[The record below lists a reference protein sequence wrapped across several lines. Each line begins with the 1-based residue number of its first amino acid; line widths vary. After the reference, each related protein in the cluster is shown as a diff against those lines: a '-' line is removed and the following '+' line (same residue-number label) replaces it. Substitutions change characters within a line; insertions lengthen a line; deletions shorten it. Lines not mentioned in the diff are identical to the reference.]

1 MYFNNIVLCLW
12 ETYMWGNSDTLRMML
27 PAIYFVWLLHFG
39 EHVFIG
45 NTYFTQQVDM
55 MSYELA

>member
-1 MYFNNIVLCLW
+1 MGDIYV
-12 ETYMWGNSDTLRMML
+12 GNSDTLRMML
-27 PAIYFVWLLHFG
+27 PAIYFVWLLHFR

-55 MSYELA
+55 MSYEQA